1 VTIVDRKKREKLEA
15 AGFKVGSAEDVL
27 GLSEVE
33 RKLVD
38 LRLNLARRVRQRRE
52 QSGLT
57 QTELAARMGSSQS
70 RVAKIET
77 AEAGVSLDLSFRAFF
92 ALGGSLADLAELPEK
107 PKRATKRQ
115 RPLRA

>member
-1 VTIVDRKKREKLEA
+1 MDSKKREKLEA
-15 AGFKVGSAEDVL
+15 AWFKIGSAEDFL
-27 GLSEVE
+27 RLSEEE

-38 LRLNLARRVRQRRE
+38 LRLDLARRVRQRRE

-77 AEAGVSLDLSFRAFF
+77 AEPGVSLDLSFRAYF
-92 ALGGSLADLAELPEK
+92 ALGGSLTDLAESTAK
-107 PKRATKRQ
+107 PKRPAKRQ
-115 RPLRA
+115 RSLRA